1 MQNPNLKYLDY
12 FFVLRPTLF
21 FPVWTVFLANYHAN
35 GHFSRI
41 ESPLVNYTALLT
53 SVFAITLMMGSM
65 FIINQIKDI
74 ETDRKNEKLFIIANG
89 FIQVKCAIIEAI
101 VLGGI
106 SLGLGFLLSLEFGIS
121 LIAVF
126 IVTGI
131 IYNLEP
137 FVWKDKPW
145 PGVIANFLGGMTV
158 ATAGW
163 IAAGAG
169 GWRFLIHAFPY
180 AIGLV
185 AVYFLTTLAD
195 KEGDIHAGKVT
206 FGVKY
211 GFRTS
216 VYFALIFEIAAVVLA
231 FVLKDMVLF
240 IPALVSLPFFVITV
254 VSQKVENA
262 LKAVKYAVL
271 FASLA
276 VCVVFPAYFVILV
289 LVFYFS
295 KWYYK
300 RRFGLAYPKFAA

>member
-35 GHFSRI
+35 GHFSQM
-41 ESPLVNYTALLT
+41 EATSVNYVALLT
-53 SVFAITLMMGSM
+53 AAFAITLMMGSM
-65 FIINQIKDI
+65 FIINQIRDI
-74 ETDRKNEKLFIIANG
+74 ETDRKNQKLFIVANG
-89 FIQVKCAIIEAI
+89 YIKPRDAIIEAV
-101 VLGGI
+101 VLGGV
-106 SLGLGFLLSLEFGIS
+106 SLVLGFLLSQEFLIS

-131 IYNLEP
+131 FYNLKP

-145 PGVIANFLGGMTV
+145 PGVFANFLGGMTV
-158 ATAGW
+158 ASAGW
-163 IAAGAG
+163 IAAGSG
-169 GWRFLIHAFPY
+169 GWRFTLHAFPY

-195 KEGDIHAGKVT
+195 KKGDIHAGKVT

-216 VYFALIFEIAAVVLA
+216 VYFALLFEIVTVVLS
-231 FVLKDMVLF
+231 FFLMDMVLF
-240 IPALVSLPFFVITV
+240 IPALVSLPFFVMAVINQTV
-254 VSQKVENA
+254 NSA
-262 LKAVKYAVL
+262 LKAVKYTVL

-300 RRFGLAYPKFAA
+300 KRFGLAYPKFAA